1 MILLEPT
8 INPSHNEKSCKL
20 QLSNG
25 MHCNLCH
32 GQIKDNIKRYSHLL
46 LTTDP
51 ILIEYSKFTDG
62 LLFKHLAG
70 YCTSANALMLGA
82 IFLFCFGISAWLIV
96 LNPIVATY

>member
-8 INPSHNEKSCKL
+8 ITPSHNEKSCKL

-51 ILIEYSKFTDG
+51 IQK
-62 LLFKHLAG
+62 LLVTGVL
-70 YCTSANALMLGA
+70 
-82 IFLFCFGISAWLIV
+82 SAWTVIEKCVQYLFIYLNLIIYCLESDIFQRKHPTD
-96 LNPIVATY
+96 LN